1 MSQEL
6 HPLHIANLIDGCAA
20 TTKSKGFDV
29 TQVGTQVALF
39 VTEIAEA
46 LEHVTPTGDGMTD
59 AFIQMV
65 RRASDNYEEYRKHS
79 KNLAHG
85 DASAIRDQEH
95 FLEELSDITI
105 RIFSF
110 VGGNDL
116 KAPFIVEL
124 TSKMQYNATRPE
136 KHGKAF

>member
-1 MSQEL
+1 L
-6 HPLHIANLIDGCAA
+6 DHPLHIANLIDSCAA

-46 LEHVTPTGDGMTD
+46 LEHVTPTEDGMTD

-79 KNLAHG
+79 LTLVHK
-85 DASAIRDQEH
+85 DTSAINNQEH
-95 FLEELSDITI
+95 FLEEISDIII

-110 VGGNDL
+110 IGGNDL
-116 KAPFIVEL
+116 KEALIIEL
-124 TSKMQYNATRPE
+124 TSKMHRNTTRPE
-136 KHGKAF
+136 KHGKGF